1 MNQGI
6 KDAIS
11 SLASSMSIGQTLTS
25 TMIINKIQKAYPFL
39 ALAGVEISSDE
50 ITWGHQLEAQPFQL
64 IGFNTDNMRLSEP
77 ESEE

>member
-25 TMIINKIQKAYPFL
+25 TMIINKIQGAYSSL
-39 ALAGVEISSDE
+39 SLAGVEISSDE
-50 ITWGHQLEAQPFQL
+50 ITWGYQLEAQPFQL

-77 ESEE
+77 ASKE